1 MNTTAP
7 NRLLLLGICLLGL
20 LVRLVVVWQCA
31 DATLFSDMHEY
42 YGRAIYLRD
51 HGQLYPDAFRP
62 PAYPT
67 FLTGFV
73 MVFGDRALLAARV
86 GQAVLGAINIGLV
99 GVLAERLAGARGGLA
114 AASILAVYPAWLLY
128 PVYIMAETLF
138 TFLTLS
144 AIWLWSRRS
153 YWASGLAGVAL
164 ALSVQSRA
172 VGIATIGGIVIAGAL
187 DAVAGLRN
195 PQHTFGPDAWSRIAT
210 RLALLAT
217 AFALTLAPWVIRN
230 AQMWG
235 AFIPTDTASGYNF
248 LLGNNPMATG
258 RLEIDQI
265 QAIGDNYWRGVVTD
279 AERSAVGISAGMAF
293 IRTEPRAALLLTVR
307 KMGYLVGL
315 EGREHAWTYSYHF
328 HGRRTAATVWMW
340 GLGLLISFPLVMI
353 MALAGMFR
361 PGTLATS
368 LGRTIV
374 IVLSAATV
382 VHLASFGES
391 RFHVPWVPL
400 LAIMAGTLWSP
411 RRVAPWSWPRR
422 ASLGLVTTVLLLL
435 WIAQAPALLEQL
447 ALLASSQTPLQLP
460 Y

>member
-1 MNTTAP
+1 M
-7 NRLLLLGICLLGL
+7 LLLGVCLFGL
-20 LVRLVVVWQCA
+20 LIRLVIVWQCA

-42 YGRAIYLRD
+42 YSRAIYLRD

-67 FLTGFV
+67 FLAGFV
-73 MVFGDRALLAARV
+73 IVFGDRALLAARV
-86 GQAVLGAINIGLV
+86 AQAVLGAINIGLV
-99 GVLAERLAGARGGLA
+99 GVLADRLAGARGGLA
-114 AASILAVYPAWLLY
+114 AALMLAVYPAWLLY

-153 YWASGLAGVAL
+153 YWTSALAGVAL

-172 VGIATIGGIVIAGAL
+172 VGIATIGGIAIAGAL
-187 DAVAGLRN
+187 DAVADLRS
-195 PQHTFGPDAWSRIAT
+195 PQHGLAPDAWSRIAK
-210 RLALLAT
+210 RFALLAT
-217 AFALTLAPWVIRN
+217 AFAFTLAPWIIRN

-258 RLEIDQI
+258 RLEIDQLE
-265 QAIGDNYWRGVVTD
+265 AIGNKYWKQVVTD
-279 AERSAVGISAGMAF
+279 AERSAVGFSAGMAF
-293 IRTEPRAALLLTVR
+293 IRAEPRAALLLTVR
-307 KMGYLVGL
+307 KLGYLMGL

-328 HGRRTAATVWMW
+328 HGQRTAATVWIW
-340 GLGLLISFPLVMI
+340 GLALLISFPPIML

-361 PGTLATS
+361 PGTFTTS

-374 IVLSAATV
+374 IVLIAATL

-400 LAIMAGTLWSP
+400 LAVMAGTLWSP
-411 RRVAPWSWPRR
+411 QSVAPWSWPRR
-422 ASLGLVTTVLLLL
+422 AALAFVMTVLLLL
-435 WIAQAPALLEQL
+435 WISQAPALLEQL
-447 ALLASSQTPLQLP
+447 ALLASSPTPLQLP